1 MLNSLAHCRILIID
15 DVPEFCREMRTL
27 LRPVCGQVSMCTSP
41 LRSLRLLRTSEFD
54 LVITT
59 LIMRELGGFELIRR
73 LRGQG
78 NGIPILMVTG
88 LGNDQTA
95 IEATRL
101 GVSDYMPKP
110 IVPGELYAR
119 IEKIFAAP
127 AQANPNQAPSA
138 PELLTHDPILLDTLR
153 VVKSVAAT
161 DSRVLILGETGTG
174 KQLIAQTLHHQSNR
188 RTAPFVEVNCAAIP
202 EALLESELFGHER
215 GAFTGA
221 TERRIGRFEEA
232 GEGTLFLDE
241 IGEMNYN
248 LQAKLLRVL
257 QNGHYHRVGGTETL
271 HSKARIVAATNRVL
285 ETEVQAGRF
294 RADLYYRLQVI
305 TLTVPPLR
313 DRPEDVPLLA
323 QRFLERLRKGR
334 PIPLGFKPEVLR
346 QLKAY
351 RWPGNVRELEN
362 VAERLAVLADSPWVE
377 LHHLPEHLR
386 LNATTGAA
394 QIPGHSTTYA
404 DAKRAFEIAF
414 ISQGLRA
421 HQGNMAAAARAAGLD
436 RAQYFRLVRRQKLN
450 PADFR

>member
-1 MLNSLAHCRILIID
+1 MPASLSQCRILIID
-15 DVPEFCREMRTL
+15 DIPEFCREMRSL

-41 LRSLRLLRTSEFD
+41 LRGLRLLRQSSFD

-59 LIMRELGGFELIRR
+59 LVMRELGGFELIRR

-78 NGIPILMVTG
+78 NAVPILLVTG
-88 LGNDQTA
+88 YGNDQTA

-110 IVPGELYAR
+110 VVPGELYAR
-119 IEKIFAAP
+119 LEKILAVP
-127 AQANPNQAPSA
+127 AETHPNVVSVA
-138 PELLTHDPILLDTLR
+138 PELLTKDPSLLDTLR
-153 VVKSVAAT
+153 VVNSVAPT

-188 RTAPFVEVNCAAIP
+188 RDAPFVEVNCAAIP

-232 GEGTLFLDE
+232 GGGTLFLDE
-241 IGEMNYN
+241 IGEMSYN

-257 QNGHYHRVGGTETL
+257 QNGHYHRVGGSEKL

-313 DRPEDVPLLA
+313 DRPEDIPLLA
-323 QRFLERLRKGR
+323 QRFLERLRRDR

-362 VAERLAVLADSPWVE
+362 MAERLAVLADSPWVE

-386 LNATTGAA
+386 LSLPVGATPL
-394 QIPGHSTTYA
+394 PGPSSSYA
-404 DAKRAFEIAF
+404 EAKRSFEIAF
-414 ISQGLRA
+414 ISQGLRS
-421 HQGNMAAAARAAGLD
+421 HQGNMAAAARAADLD
-436 RAQYFRLVRRQKLN
+436 RAQYFRLVQRLNLN